1 MLTFNIDIQKLTR
14 QQIGK
19 LKSWLALAIVAVLVG
34 QSVVGYLLVV
44 SLKDENT
51 FSQEM
56 SKTESKVK
64 QLHQETKQK
73 LLALIDFD
81 QSSDKQNR
89 GTYSVFN
96 LTPFNLFCEDS
107 SIKLPI
113 HYSFPFLQKRNYIY
127 LNLYYFNLYL
137 KIPHPPQTTSFSAVF
152 MG

>member
-1 MLTFNIDIQKLTR
+1 MFTFNIDIQKLTK
-14 QQIGK
+14 QQIAK
-19 LKSWLALAIVAVLVG
+19 LKSWLALSIVAVLLG
-34 QSVVGYLLVV
+34 QSVVGYLLVF
-44 SLKDENT
+44 SLKDETT

-89 GTYSVFN
+89 GTNSVLN
-96 LTPFNLFCEDS
+96 ITPFNLFCEDS
-107 SIKLPI
+107 SIKLPF
-113 HYSFPFLQKRNYIY
+113 HYSFSFPQKRNYPY

-137 KIPHPPQTTSFSAVF
+137 KIPHPPQNISFSAVF

>member
-56 SKTESKVK
+56 SKTEFKVK

-89 GTYSVFN
+89 GTNSVLN
-96 LTPFNLFCEDS
+96 LTPFNLFCENS

>member
-56 SKTESKVK
+56 SKTELKVK

-89 GTYSVFN
+89 GTNSVLN